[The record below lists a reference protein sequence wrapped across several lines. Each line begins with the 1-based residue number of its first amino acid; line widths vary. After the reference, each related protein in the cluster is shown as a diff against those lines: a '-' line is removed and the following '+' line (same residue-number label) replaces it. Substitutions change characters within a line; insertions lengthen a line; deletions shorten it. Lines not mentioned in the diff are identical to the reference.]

1 MSTEKPRRQIGEVA
15 SKRCFTPEGNQYV
28 TTSESTFRFLPS
40 MVFLLV
46 ATAIGQIGAARAAAS
61 APSTDSSGAVL
72 GEVIVTARKY
82 EENTQSV
89 PESVTVIGADTIV
102 NSHLTRLDDLNSL
115 VSNLNIV
122 ERADNTPDVVL
133 RGVGTFGVVQGIGFY
148 VNDVQQFEGQTVRP
162 EDIDHIEV
170 LKGPQGTLYGGSNI
184 GGAIK
189 YVTKAPSDTFTG
201 QISLEGGNENQRTVS
216 AALSGPLIPDRLNA
230 RLSVYTG
237 RQDGFVYDT
246 FLQRILGK
254 SDEQEGR
261 LTIDYHDG
269 PTKVLFYMSAD
280 RLSSQSENLY
290 YTPPDDHSYLRTV
303 RDGTV
308 PYYRRKLYAPTLRVE
323 VDLGGVTFSSI
334 SSYFHST
341 VDSDTDLDKSPL
353 PIADYVQNFKKRVSS
368 EELRL
373 ASNNTSDLRWL
384 LGAFAQGVDTNNV
397 QITNVGLAAITGN
410 QQDSQIIQR
419 VPLLFDHQQRDYA
432 LFGNAIYQLS
442 RWAFEGGLRVS
453 HYRNTMNDTTM
464 ACGPCSASA
473 EGTEML
479 PKASISYQLADDV
492 LGYFSVA
499 RGFEA
504 GDVNDEPDQNGNDVV
519 HSFKPEHA
527 LSYELGMK
535 STFLDHRIRLNAAAF
550 FIDYDNRLFE
560 AAKITGAGIIQIEE
574 NIGASKNYGIEFDA
588 TLRPAASL
596 TLTAGLGLLR
606 ATWGNVNFYDG
617 VTNSN
622 ISLKGLSAPNA
633 PAYQATVA
641 ADWRQTLGQGYALG
655 ARIDGRFTGRSW
667 WDPQNYVQQRPYQV
681 ANAGTWLEIGEH
693 WRVSTHVSNVFDRR
707 YNTAYYSGPEVGA
720 PFNIAGINRPR
731 EWVLGF
737 SARY

>member
-1 MSTEKPRRQIGEVA
+1 
-15 SKRCFTPEGNQYV
+15 V
-28 TTSESTFRFLPS
+28 TTTENIFRLVPA
-40 MVFLLV
+40 VTLLLY
-46 ATAIGQIGAARAAAS
+46 ATTIGHIGTARAAVS
-61 APSTDSSGAVL
+61 AASTDSTGAVL

-82 EENTQSV
+82 EENTQAV

-102 NSHLTRLDDLNSL
+102 NSHLSRLDDLNSL

-189 YVTKAPSDTFTG
+189 YVTKAPSDIFTVQG
-201 QISLEGGNENQRTVS
+201 TVEGGNENQRTVS
-216 AALSGPLIPDRLNA
+216 AAISGPLISDRLNA
-230 RLSVYTG
+230 RLSVYSG
-237 RQDGFVYDT
+237 SQDGFLYDP
-246 FLQRILGK
+246 FLRRTLGK

-261 LTIDYHDG
+261 VTVDYHDG
-269 PTKVLFYMSAD
+269 PTKIEFYLSAD

-290 YTPPDDHSYLRTV
+290 YTPPDDHTYLRTV

-323 VDLGGVTFSSI
+323 EDFGGATFTSI
-334 SSYFHST
+334 TSYFHSS
-341 VDSDTDLDKSPL
+341 VNSDTDLDKSPL
-353 PIADYVQNFKKRVSS
+353 PIADYVQNFKKSVLS

-373 ASNNTSDLRWL
+373 VSNNASDLRWL
-384 LGAFAQGVDTNNV
+384 LGAFAQGIDTNSV

-419 VPLLFDHQQRDYA
+419 VPLFFDHRQRDYA
-432 LFGNAIYQLS
+432 LFGNVIYRLS

-453 HYRNTMNDTTM
+453 NYRNTMNDTTM
-464 ACGPCSASA
+464 ACGPCAAVA
-473 EGTEML
+473 EGTVVL
-479 PKASISYQLADDV
+479 PKASISYQFADDV

-504 GDVNDEPDQNGNDVV
+504 GDLNDEPDETGNDVV
-519 HSFKPEHA
+519 HPFKPEHA
-527 LSYELGMK
+527 LSYELGLK
-535 STFLDHRIRLNAAAF
+535 STLLDHRLRLNAAGF

-560 AAKITGAGIIQIEE
+560 AAKITGAGIIQIEQ
-574 NIGASKNYGIEFDA
+574 NIGRSKNYGVEVDA
-588 TLRPAASL
+588 TLRPVANL

-606 ATWGNVNFYDG
+606 AIWGNVNFYDG
-617 VTNSN
+617 VTNSTIN
-622 ISLKGLSAPNA
+622 LKGLSAPNA
-633 PAYQATVA
+633 PVYQATLAV
-641 ADWRQTLGQGYALG
+641 DWRHDLAPGYVLG
-655 ARIDGRFTGRSW
+655 ARIDARFTGRSW
-667 WDPQNYVQQRPYQV
+667 WDPQNYVQQRPYRI
-681 ANAGTWLEIGEH
+681 ANAGAWLEIGEH
-693 WRVSTHVSNVFDRR
+693 WRVLGHVSNVFDRR
-707 YNTAYYSGPEVGA
+707 YNTAYYSGAEVGA

-731 EWVLGF
+731 EWILGF

>member
-1 MSTEKPRRQIGEVA
+1 M
-15 SKRCFTPEGNQYV
+15 
-28 TTSESTFRFLPS
+28 
-40 MVFLLV
+40 
-46 ATAIGQIGAARAAAS
+46 GQIGAARGAAS
-61 APSTDSSGAVL
+61 APSADSSGAVL

-89 PESVTVIGADTIV
+89 PESVTVISADTIV
-102 NSHLTRLDDLNSL
+102 NSHLIRLDDLNSL

-201 QISLEGGNENQRTVS
+201 QVTLEGGNENQRTVS

-230 RLSVYTG
+230 RLSVYAG

-246 FLQRILGK
+246 FLQRTLGK

-261 LTIDYHDG
+261 LTVDYHDG
-269 PTKVLFYMSAD
+269 PTKIVFYLSAD

-290 YTPPDDHSYLRTV
+290 YTPPDDHTYLRTV

-308 PYYRRKLYAPTLRVE
+308 PYYRRKLYSPTLRVE
-323 VDLGGVTFSSI
+323 EDLGGATFTSI

-353 PIADYVQNFKKRVSS
+353 PIADYVQNFKKRVLS

-373 ASNNTSDLRWL
+373 ASNDTSDLRWL
-384 LGAFAQGVDTNNV
+384 LGAFAQGIDTNNV

-419 VPLLFDHQQRDYA
+419 VPLLFDHEQRDYA
-432 LFGNAIYQLS
+432 VFGNAIYQLS

-453 HYRNTMNDTTM
+453 HYRNTMSDTTM
-464 ACGPCSASA
+464 ACGPCSAAA
-473 EGTEML
+473 EGTVVL

-519 HSFKPEHA
+519 HSYKPEHA

-535 STFLDHRIRLNAAAF
+535 STLLDHRLRLNAAAF

-560 AAKITGAGIIQIEE
+560 AAKITGAGIIQVEE
-574 NIGASKNYGIEFDA
+574 NIGTSKNYGVEFDA
-588 TLRPAASL
+588 TLRPVASL
-596 TLTAGLGLLR
+596 TLTTGLGLLR

-617 VTNSN
+617 VTNAIIN
-622 ISLKGLSAPNA
+622 LKGLSAPNA
-633 PAYQATVA
+633 PEYQATLA
-641 ADWRQTLGQGYALG
+641 ADWRHDLAQGYVLG
-655 ARIDGRFTGRSW
+655 ARIDARFTGRSW
-667 WDPQNYVQQRPYQV
+667 WDPQNYYQQRPYQIV
-681 ANAGTWLEIGEH
+681 NAGTWLDIGDH
-693 WRVSTHVSNVFDRR
+693 WRVSGHVSNVFDKR
-707 YNTAYYSGPEVGA
+707 YNTAYYGGAEVGA

-731 EWVLGF
+731 EWIVGI

>member
-1 MSTEKPRRQIGEVA
+1 
-15 SKRCFTPEGNQYV
+15 V
-28 TTSESTFRFLPS
+28 TTSDNTFRLLPS
-40 MVFLLV
+40 TTLLLC
-46 ATAIGQIGAARAAAS
+46 AAAIGQIGAVRVAWSEPGTGS
-61 APSTDSSGAVL
+61 ADVVL
-72 GEVIVTARKY
+72 GEVVVTARKY
-82 EENTQSV
+82 QENTQRV

-189 YVTKAPSDTFTG
+189 YVTKAPTDTFTAQG
-201 QISLEGGNENQRTVS
+201 TLEGGNENQRMAS
-216 AALSGPLIPDRLNA
+216 AAVSGPLIPELLSA
-230 RLSVYTG
+230 RLSVYAG
-237 RQDGFVYDT
+237 NQDGFIYDT
-246 FLQRILGK
+246 FLQRTLGE
-254 SDEQEGR
+254 SDEREGR
-261 LTIDYHDG
+261 LTVDYHDG
-269 PTKVLFYMSAD
+269 PTKIRFYLSAD
-280 RLSSQSENLY
+280 HLSSQSENLY
-290 YTPPDDHSYLRTV
+290 YTPPDDHTYLRTV

-308 PYYRRKLYAPTLRVE
+308 PYYRRNLYAPTLQVE
-323 VDLGGVTFSSI
+323 QDFGGALFTSI
-334 SSYFHST
+334 SSYFHSS

-353 PIADYVQNFKKRVSS
+353 PIADYVQNFKKRVLS

-373 ASNNTSDLRWL
+373 VSNTPSNLRWL

-419 VPLLFDHQQRDYA
+419 VPLLFDHRQRDYA

-442 RWAFEGGLRVS
+442 QWAFEGGLRVS

-464 ACGPCSASA
+464 ACGPCAAAA
-473 EGTEML
+473 EGMVVL
-479 PKASISYQLADDV
+479 PKASISYQFAGDV
-492 LGYFSVA
+492 MGYFSVA

-504 GDVNDEPDQNGNDVV
+504 GDLNDEPDENGNDVV
-519 HSFKPEHA
+519 HAFRPEYA

-535 STFLDHRIRLNAAAF
+535 STLLDHRLRLNAAAF

-560 AAKITGAGIIQIEE
+560 AAKITGAGIIQVEQ
-574 NIGASKNYGIEFDA
+574 NIGKSKNYGVELDA
-588 TLRPAASL
+588 TLRPVASL
-596 TLTAGLGLLR
+596 TLTAGLGVIR
-606 ATWGNVNFYDG
+606 AIWGDIPFYDG
-617 VTNSN
+617 VTNSVIN
-622 ISLKGLSAPNA
+622 LKGLSAPNA
-633 PAYQATVA
+633 PEYQATLA
-641 ADWRQTLGQGYALG
+641 ADWRHELARGYVLG
-655 ARIDGRFTGRSW
+655 ARIDSRFTGRSW
-667 WDPQNYVQQRPYQV
+667 WDPQNYFQQRPYKI

-693 WRVSTHVSNVFDRR
+693 WRVSGHVTNVFDKR
-707 YNTAYYSGPEVGA
+707 YNTAYYSGAEVGA

-737 SARY
+737 TARY

>member
-1 MSTEKPRRQIGEVA
+1 
-15 SKRCFTPEGNQYV
+15 V
-28 TTSESTFRFLPS
+28 TTSDNASRLLPS
-40 MVFLLV
+40 ITIWLCV
-46 ATAIGQIGAARAAAS
+46 AAIGQTGAARGAAS
-61 APSTDSSGAVL
+61 APSADSSGAVL
-72 GEVIVTARKY
+72 AEVIVTARKY

-89 PESVTVIGADTIV
+89 PESVTVISADTIV
-102 NSHLTRLDDLNSL
+102 NSHLIRLDDLNSL

-201 QISLEGGNENQRTVS
+201 QVTLEGGNENQRTVS

-230 RLSVYTG
+230 RLSVYSG
-237 RQDGFVYDT
+237 RQDGFIDDT
-246 FLQRILGK
+246 FLQRTLGK

-261 LTIDYHDG
+261 LTVDYHDG
-269 PTKVLFYMSAD
+269 PTKIVLYLSAD

-290 YTPPDDHSYLRTV
+290 YTPPDDHTYLRTV

-308 PYYRRKLYAPTLRVE
+308 PYYRRKLYAPTLRIE
-323 VDLGGVTFSSI
+323 EDLGGATFTSI

-353 PIADYVQNFKKRVSS
+353 PIADYIQNFQKRVLS

-373 ASNNTSDLRWL
+373 ASNDTSDLRWL
-384 LGAFAQGVDTNNV
+384 LGAFAQGIDTNNV

-419 VPLLFDHQQRDYA
+419 VPLLFDHEQRDYA

-464 ACGPCSASA
+464 ACGPCSAAA
-473 EGTEML
+473 EGTVVL
-479 PKASISYQLADDV
+479 PKASISYQLAGDV

-519 HSFKPEHA
+519 HSYKPEHA

-535 STFLDHRIRLNAAAF
+535 STLLDHRLRLNAAAF

-560 AAKITGAGIIQIEE
+560 AAKITGAGIIQVEE
-574 NIGASKNYGIEFDA
+574 NIGASKNYGVELDA
-588 TLRPAASL
+588 TLRPVASL
-596 TLTAGLGLLR
+596 TLTTGLGVLR
-606 ATWGNVNFYDG
+606 ATWGNANFYDG
-617 VTNSN
+617 VTNAI

-633 PAYQATVA
+633 PEYQATLA
-641 ADWRQTLGQGYALG
+641 ADWRQTLAQGYVLG
-655 ARIDGRFTGRSW
+655 ARIDARFTGRSW
-667 WDPQNYVQQRPYQV
+667 WDPQNYYQQRPYQIV
-681 ANAGTWLEIGEH
+681 NAGTWLEIGDH
-693 WRVSTHVSNVFDRR
+693 WRVSGHVCNVFDKR
-707 YNTAYYSGPEVGA
+707 YNTAYYEGTEVGA

-731 EWVLGF
+731 EWIVGI

>member
-1 MSTEKPRRQIGEVA
+1 
-15 SKRCFTPEGNQYV
+15 V
-28 TTSESTFRFLPS
+28 TTSDNASRLLPS
-40 MVFLLV
+40 ITILLCV
-46 ATAIGQIGAARAAAS
+46 AAMGQIGAARGAAS
-61 APSTDSSGAVL
+61 APSADSSGAVL

-89 PESVTVIGADTIV
+89 PESVTVISADTIV
-102 NSHLTRLDDLNSL
+102 NSHLIRLDDLNSL

-201 QISLEGGNENQRTVS
+201 QVTLEGGNENQRTVS

-230 RLSVYTG
+230 RLSVYAG

-246 FLQRILGK
+246 FLQRTLGK

-261 LTIDYHDG
+261 LTVDYHDG
-269 PTKVLFYMSAD
+269 PTKIVFYLSAD

-290 YTPPDDHSYLRTV
+290 YTPPDDHTYLRTV

-308 PYYRRKLYAPTLRVE
+308 PYYRRKLYSPTLRVE
-323 VDLGGVTFSSI
+323 EDLGGATFTSI

-353 PIADYVQNFKKRVSS
+353 PIADYVQNFKKRVLS

-373 ASNNTSDLRWL
+373 ASNDSSDLRWL
-384 LGAFAQGVDTNNV
+384 LGAFAQGIDTNNV

-419 VPLLFDHQQRDYA
+419 VPLLFDHEQRDYA
-432 LFGNAIYQLS
+432 VFGNAIYQLS

-453 HYRNTMNDTTM
+453 HYRNTMSDTTM
-464 ACGPCSASA
+464 ACGPCSAAA
-473 EGTEML
+473 EGTVVL

-519 HSFKPEHA
+519 HSYKPEHA

-535 STFLDHRIRLNAAAF
+535 STLLDHRLRLNAAAF

-560 AAKITGAGIIQIEE
+560 AAKITGAGIIQVEE
-574 NIGASKNYGIEFDA
+574 NIGTSKNYGVEFDA
-588 TLRPAASL
+588 TLRPVASL
-596 TLTAGLGLLR
+596 TLTTGLGLLR

-617 VTNSN
+617 VTNAIIN
-622 ISLKGLSAPNA
+622 LKGLSAPNA
-633 PAYQATVA
+633 PEYQATLA
-641 ADWRQTLGQGYALG
+641 ADWRHDLAQGYVLG
-655 ARIDGRFTGRSW
+655 ARIDARFTGRSW
-667 WDPQNYVQQRPYQV
+667 WDPQNYYQQRPYQIV
-681 ANAGTWLEIGEH
+681 NAGTWLDIGDH
-693 WRVSTHVSNVFDRR
+693 WRVSGHVSNVFDKR
-707 YNTAYYSGPEVGA
+707 YNTAYYGGAEVGA

-731 EWVLGF
+731 EWIVGI